1 MRLLFLK
8 EMEKPQPIRSILE
21 KTLKSLEI
29 DTPIK
34 THSIFISWEEIVGNP
49 LAMQTKPRFIRNQI
63 LFLDV
68 SNSVWMQQLQFLKPT
83 LLEKINNF
91 LGEPFIKDIR
101 FRLGKI
107 SSSPHKQKKTPIWED
122 ERVDQNT
129 LKRIE
134 TVIAEIGD
142 EGIRRSLREILIRGA
157 KLERFL
163 KRSK

>member
-1 MRLLFLK
+1 
-8 EMEKPQPIRSILE
+8 MEKPQAIRLILE

-34 THSIFISWEEIVGNP
+34 THSIFISWKEIVGNS

-83 LLEKINNF
+83 LLKNINNF
-91 LGEPFIKDIR
+91 LGESFIKDIR
-101 FRLGKI
+101 FRIGKI
-107 SSSPHKQKKTPIWED
+107 SSSPNKSQKIPLWQD
-122 ERVDQNT
+122 ERLDQKT

-134 TVIAEIGD
+134 TVISEIGD
-142 EGIRRSLREILIRGA
+142 EDVRRSLREILIKGS